1 MRKFIY
7 FIGIYH
13 LCLGLHEYMKFLGEI
28 GGIFYKVL
36 KQSANEEMG
45 HLEKKEKVVGF
56 HAEDEPVY
64 RTAHSEMNRIGF

>member
-28 GGIFYKVL
+28 GGIFYKVI
-36 KQSANEEMG
+36 KQTSEEMD
-45 HLEKKEKVVGF
+45 HPEKKEKVVGF

-64 RTAHSEMNRIGF
+64 RTMNRIGF